1 MEKQTLTGTN
11 GIRLAVDVAG
21 SPDGQPVV
29 MFHGGGQTRHS
40 WGALAQVLGDNGY
53 YALNVDMRGHGESEW
68 CPDGDYTLDRFV
80 EDVHAILE
88 TLDRPPVL
96 VGASLGG
103 ISSMIAAAAREADHI
118 RGLVLVDIV
127 PKMEVEGIQRIRD
140 FMLSHLDGF
149 DSMEQVVEAVAAYM
163 PHRKRSSGSSAGL
176 RKNLREGEDGRLYW
190 HWDPALMVGE
200 RTPNSVRNVDRL
212 RNAAKQIQ
220 VPTLLVRGKMSD
232 VVSEEGVKDFLEL
245 IPGSRAVDVSG
256 AGHMVSGDQNDVF
269 NDAILTFLAELRD
282 KQKAGASGARLQA

>member
-1 MEKQTLTGTN
+1 MKRQTLTGTN

-21 SPDGQPVV
+21 DPSAQPVV

-68 CPDGDYTLDRFV
+68 CPEGDYTLDRFV

-88 TLDRPPVL
+88 TLERPPVL

-140 FMLSHLDGF
+140 FMLAHLDGF
-149 DSMEQVVEAVAAYM
+149 DSMEEVVEAVAAYM
-163 PHRKRSSGSSAGL
+163 PHRKRGGGNSAGL
-176 RKNLREGEDGRLYW
+176 RKNLRQGEDGRLYW

-212 RNAAKQIQ
+212 REAAKKIR

-269 NDAILTFLAELRD
+269 NDAILEFLAELEQTTVAAD
-282 KQKAGASGARLQA
+282 

>member
-1 MEKQTLTGTN
+1 MERQTLTGTN

-21 SPDGQPVV
+21 DPAGQPVV

-40 WGALAQVLGDNGY
+40 WGVLTQVLGDNGY

-68 CPDGDYTLDRFV
+68 CPQGDYTLDRFV

-88 TLDRPPVL
+88 TLDKPPVL

-127 PKMEVEGIQRIRD
+127 PKMEIEGIQRIRD

-149 DSMEQVVEAVAAYM
+149 DSMDEVIEAVSAYM
-163 PHRKRSSGSSAGL
+163 PHRKRGGGGGSAGL
-176 RKNLREGEDGRLYW
+176 RKNLRKGDDGRLYW

-212 RNAAKQIQ
+212 RDAARQIR

-245 IPGSRAVDVSG
+245 IPGSRAIDVSG

-269 NDAILTFLAELRD
+269 NDAILDFLAELRD
-282 KQKAGASGARLQA
+282 VEFSGPGD

>member
-1 MEKQTLTGTN
+1 MKRQTLTGTN
-11 GIRLAVDVAG
+11 GIRLAADVAG
-21 SPDGQPVV
+21 DPSAQPVV

-40 WGALAQVLGDNGY
+40 WGVLAQVLGDNGY
-53 YALNVDMRGHGESEW
+53 YAINVDMRGHGESEW
-68 CPDGDYTLDRFV
+68 CPDSDYTLDRFV
-80 EDVHAILE
+80 EDVHSILE

-103 ISSMIAAAAREADHI
+103 ISSMIAAAAREADQI

-127 PKMEVEGIQRIRD
+127 PKMEIEGIQRIRD

-149 DSMEQVVEAVAAYM
+149 DSMDEVVEAVAAYM
-163 PHRKRSSGSSAGL
+163 PHRKRGGGSSAGL

-200 RTPNSVRNVDRL
+200 RTPNSVRNVERL
-212 RNAAKQIQ
+212 RESAKQIQ
-220 VPTLLVRGKMSD
+220 APTLLVRGKMSD

-245 IPGSRAVDVSG
+245 IPGSRAIDVSG

-269 NDAILTFLAELRD
+269 NDAILDFLAELSQRST
-282 KQKAGASGARLQA
+282 ASA